1 MMVRYAASLRS
12 ERVRAGEHIV
22 GGLAAM
28 AMLVGPGANAAEVS
42 ELLGNWA
49 GDAFRAY
56 DCKGTPGSEVMP
68 VTVSRGEAG
77 EISVG
82 AYEWGCSST
91 NWQERGPFIWTD
103 TTCGH
108 EGSDEIT
115 KERVELALSNA
126 GQLVLVR
133 DNSIDVLTRCPAE
146 VQ

>member
-1 MMVRYAASLRS
+1 MK
-12 ERVRAGEHIV
+12 AGEHIV
-22 GGLAAM
+22 GGLAVV
-28 AMLVGPGANAAEVS
+28 AMLAGPGASAADVS
-42 ELLGNWA
+42 ELLGSW
-49 GDAFRAY
+49 GDDAPHAY
-56 DCKGTPGSEVMP
+56 DCNGTPGSEVMP

-108 EGSDEIT
+108 EGTEEIT
-115 KERVELALSNA
+115 NERVGLALSNA

-133 DNSIDVLTRCPAE
+133 DKSIDVLNRCPAE

>member
-1 MMVRYAASLRS
+1 M
-12 ERVRAGEHIV
+12 RAGEHIV
-22 GGLAAM
+22 GGLAVV
-28 AMLVGPGANAAEVS
+28 AMLAGPDARAADVS
-42 ELLGNWA
+42 ELLGNWG

-56 DCKGTPGSEVMP
+56 DCKGAPGSEVMP

-77 EISVG
+77 EVSVS

-108 EGSDEIT
+108 EGTEET
-115 KERVELALSNA
+115 TNEHVELALSSD
-126 GQLVLVR
+126 GRLVLVR
-133 DNSIDVLTRCPAE
+133 DSSIDVLTRCPAE